1 MASTTIKKNIIN
13 EEFDS
18 GSKVSPIGHFKCR
31 ETIPLP
37 PKSTEDEYPFLCS
50 NRKNVYSEK
59 KKCDSSYKK
68 PNTTSFIVASS
79 YISEKQNKYAK
90 ESINKEFIKN
100 TLVRTRACNNVC
112 RESIDSEYGV
122 CYRMKCD
129 FAHSMLEL
137 NDPTCS
143 FDNRCRFFYGK
154 PRSDGSIDHVAM
166 CKFRHSNENRE
177 EWIKRTGRV
186 LPDLPENS
194 DETHKPTESKTSNI
208 QEVPVTPVKIK
219 SRVQIPDAP
228 IKKMNT
234 VGLGSNRWDDLKI
247 RSMNIKC
254 DSTASSNNNN
264 NTNRTISVQT
274 VELAEIAIKAAMD
287 RGIFGLRV
295 IVE

>member
-1 MASTTIKKNIIN
+1 MASTTMNKNIISN
-13 EEFDS
+13 QSECKE
-18 GSKVSPIGHFKCR
+18 SPIGHFKCR

-37 PKSTEDEYPFLCS
+37 PKSTEDEYPFIGS
-50 NRKNVYSEK
+50 HKKKKNVSSE
-59 KKCDSSYKK
+59 KKCDSSSMK

-79 YISEKQNKYAK
+79 YISEKQNRYVK
-90 ESINKEFIKN
+90 ESINKEVIKN
-100 TLVRTRACNNVC
+100 TLLRTRACKNVC

-137 NDPTCS
+137 NDPVCS

-154 PRSDGSIDHVAM
+154 PRRDGSIDHVDM

-177 EWIKRTGRV
+177 EWIKRTGRT
-186 LPDLPENS
+186 LPDLPETS

-208 QEVPVTPVKIK
+208 QESPVTPVKIQ
-219 SRVQIPDAP
+219 SRVRIPDAP

-234 VGLGSNRWDDLKI
+234 VGFGNNRWGDLKI
-247 RSMNIKC
+247 QSMNMEC
-254 DSTASSNNNN
+254 DRKTSSNN